1 MTNDKELIRWGSGYG
16 KIKGWTI
23 LAIVKIRGHDVQI
36 DVQSELEEFE
46 WHRPKW
52 SHDKLIAASPFRHDR
67 SPSFFV
73 LLEGNGDY
81 PAGSWGDS
89 GAYDDEWKSGG
100 FVKLLSFLRNETFEE
115 TVEYLLSKY
124 SESSNN
130 CDIILILP
138 SLRRDRFKTV
148 LHRDI
153 IEIQTSPYLNK
164 RGISEEVQVKAKVGK
179 SRHYGFVAIPWYSPD
194 GQLSNVKYRATKGKT
209 FFYERNARPIRELV
223 FGADLYNRSYD
234 DLIICEAE
242 IDALSWRVAG
252 YNAIAVGGVSFTTQQ
267 KDIIQRLPFKKLVVA
282 GDNDKAGARF
292 NTQVVQALKGR
303 ELAVIQWRESAYKD
317 ANDVL
322 LAKGIDGLIEM
333 FENAHDLPTII
344 PCIRTDSDRSIR

>member
-1 MTNDKELIRWGSGYG
+1 MGAITVHGQSIDIDIRE
-16 KIKGWTI
+16 
-23 LAIVKIRGHDVQI
+23 
-36 DVQSELEEFE
+36 ELEVFD
-46 WHRPKW
+46 WTRPKW
-52 SHDKLIAASPFRHDR
+52 MYDKLIAASPFRYDR

-89 GAYDDEWKSGG
+89 GAYDNEWKSGG
-100 FVKLLSFLRNETFEE
+100 IVKLLTFLRNETYEE
-115 TVEYLLSKY
+115 TQEYLLSKY

-130 CDIILILP
+130 GDLVLILP
-138 SLRRDRFKTV
+138 RLQRDAFKRV

-153 IEIQTSPYLNK
+153 IERQPSPYLTK
-164 RGISEEVQVKAKVGK
+164 RGISEEVQVEANVGK
-179 SRHYGFVAIPWYSPD
+179 SRHYGFVAIPWHSSD
-194 GQLSNVKYRATKGKT
+194 GKLSNIKYRATRGKT

-252 YNAIAVGGVSFTTQQ
+252 YNAIAIGGVSFTQQ
-267 KDIIQRLPFKKLVVA
+267 QTDIIRRLPFKRLMVA

-292 NTQVVQALKGR
+292 NAQVVQALVGR
-303 ELAVIQWRESAYKD
+303 DISVIQWRGSVYKD
-317 ANDVL
+317 ANEVL
-322 LAKGIDGLIEM
+322 LAKGIGGLIEA
-333 FENAHDLPTII
+333 FENAYDLPTII
-344 PCIRTDSDRSIR
+344 PRIRTDQSIR

>member
-1 MTNDKELIRWGSGYG
+1 MARGDILS
-16 KIKGWTI
+16 KI
-23 LAIVKIRGHDVQI
+23 KIRGYDIFI

-52 SHDKLIAASPFRHDR
+52 LHNKLIAASPFRYDR

-73 LLEGNGDY
+73 LLEENGDY

-100 FVKLLSFLRNETFEE
+100 IVKLLAFLRNETYEE
-115 TVEYLLSKY
+115 TQDYLLSKY

-130 CDIILILP
+130 GDLMLILP
-138 SLRRDRFKTV
+138 RLRRDTFKSV

-153 IEIQTSPYLNK
+153 IERQPSPYLTK
-164 RGISEEVQVKAKVGK
+164 RAISEEVQVEAKVGK

-194 GQLSNVKYRATKGKT
+194 GRLSNVKYRATKGKT

-267 KDIIQRLPFKKLVVA
+267 ADIIRRLPFKRLMVA

-292 NTQVVQALKGR
+292 NAQVVQALIGR
-303 ELAVIQWRESAYKD
+303 DLAVIQWRESVYKD
-317 ANDVL
+317 TNDVL
-322 LAKGIDGLIEM
+322 LAKGIGGLIEA
-333 FENAHDLPTII
+333 FENAYDLPTII
-344 PCIRTDSDRSIR
+344 PRIRTDHSIR